1 MQVTLAI
8 VQAHLR
14 FYNLILDMLQPIS
27 RKEDMKRC
35 RTTLM
40 SGAEIRLAYGT
51 QSCCSKNCM
60 QKLIQG
66 SHAPRE
72 NRSRDSNRRSN
83 SSSGSIS
90 VISSVDEDS
99 TFVDREDS
107 SLFCQQI
114 GMPTTSIPL
123 LEFDKFIEEVR
134 RPFFALTTGTTSI
147 EEANDQLRYYLVQK
161 FTENR
166 IGGDPNDKHNN
177 FLYLYQ
183 LHSLSRGVITVCK
196 TTYIIITGVSLSVIE
211 YAQKLVRKNTSPESI
226 ILRGTD
232 DRSIKQESLKEAF
245 VSFGMNYNLYQQNV
259 NQFVDIMKIPESP
272 TAFICVTFLAEWF
285 ELAGEQEVS

>member
-1 MQVTLAI
+1 
-8 VQAHLR
+8 
-14 FYNLILDMLQPIS
+14 
-27 RKEDMKRC
+27 MKRC

-66 SHAPRE
+66 SLVPRE
-72 NRSRDSNRRSN
+72 NRRTSSVIVDSSNRQRGTS

-90 VISSVDEDS
+90 VLSSLDEETSFD
-99 TFVDREDS
+99 VEDS

-114 GMPTTSIPL
+114 GVPRTSIPS
-123 LEFDKFIEEVR
+123 LEFDQFIEEVR
-134 RPFFALTTGTTSI
+134 RPFFALTAGTTST

-166 IGGDPNDKHNN
+166 IGDPNDKHNV
-177 FLYLYQ
+177 LYLYQ

-232 DRSIKQESLKEAF
+232 NDRSLKQESLKDAF
-245 VSFGMNYNLYQQNV
+245 SSFGMNYNLYQQNI

-285 ELAGEQEVS
+285 ELAGEQEVRLL